1 MSVAR
6 ARIKKQTK
14 KHAEH
19 TAESKERISNAM
31 QAQATALSAYRMT
44 SSEINRASCDQLTG
58 SGLFHRR
65 AASAPSSD
73 NMAAAATSAPDH
85 SPTISRP

>member
-6 ARIKKQTK
+6 ARIKKKTK
-14 KHAEH
+14 QRANH

-31 QAQATALSAYRMT
+31 QAQATVLNAYRMT
-44 SSEINRASCDQLTG
+44 SSETDRASCDQLTG

-73 NMAAAATSAPDH
+73 NMTAAATSAPDH
-85 SPTISRP
+85 SPTIRRP